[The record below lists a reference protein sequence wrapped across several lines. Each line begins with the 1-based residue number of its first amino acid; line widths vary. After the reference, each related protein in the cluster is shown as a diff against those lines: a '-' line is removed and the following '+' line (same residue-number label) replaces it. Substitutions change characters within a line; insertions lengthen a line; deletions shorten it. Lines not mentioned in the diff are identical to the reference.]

1 VWLDTHAHVTA
12 DPFDADRDAVLD
24 RAQRAGVEAIIAV
37 GAGYGIDHNQKAL
50 KLAAR
55 DPRVFATV
63 GVHPHDAKEL
73 DDAGRS
79 KLREWLERPRVVAV
93 GECGLDYHYTHS
105 PRESQRAVFA
115 EHVAWARETGL
126 PVSIHV
132 RDDGPGA
139 YEEVLEILR
148 SEGGGDVRGVLHCYT
163 GTLEFAKRAIDHGLW
178 ISFSGILTFKKDRG
192 LRDVAGRLPLTQLL
206 VETDCPLLSPE
217 GHRGRR
223 NEPARVAI
231 VGAALAAAQGRS
243 VDDVARVTT
252 QNARTLF
259 RLPEPDAD
267 AR

>member
-1 VWLDTHAHVTA
+1 
-12 DPFDADRDAVLD
+12 
-24 RAQRAGVEAIIAV
+24 
-37 GAGYGIDHNQKAL
+37 
-50 KLAAR
+50 
-55 DPRVFATV
+55 
-63 GVHPHDAKEL
+63 
-73 DDAGRS
+73 
-79 KLREWLERPRVVAV
+79 
-93 GECGLDYHYTHS
+93 
-105 PRESQRAVFA
+105 
-115 EHVAWARETGL
+115 
-126 PVSIHV
+126 
-132 RDDGPGA
+132 
-139 YEEVLEILR
+139 
-148 SEGGGDVRGVLHCYT
+148 VRGVLHCYT
-163 GTLEFAKRAIDHGLW
+163 GTLEFAKRAIDHGLC